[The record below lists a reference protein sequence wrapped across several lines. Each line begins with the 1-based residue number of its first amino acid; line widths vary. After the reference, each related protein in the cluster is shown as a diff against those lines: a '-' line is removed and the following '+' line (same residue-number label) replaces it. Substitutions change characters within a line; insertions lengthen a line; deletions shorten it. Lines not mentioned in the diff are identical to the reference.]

1 MSWHINCLLKL
12 YNIDSLDKQVI
23 IMHNNYILKQA
34 VLTALTLLSI
44 SMQSQVFA
52 VGLGDIDVRSH
63 IGQPL
68 QAKIKVQ
75 GIEGLKDQACFRLGD
90 DSGQIN
96 QVSHA
101 QLKLGNIKGD
111 EGILSITTTD
121 VMNEPIVSLSVIA
134 ECDSTFQ
141 RDYVLLID
149 PLLTAEIEQSNDE
162 EVVNSVETA
171 DTVAAKPVAR
181 KLPRAEPTYSQ
192 TIRVKPINAK
202 SQLDTNKVANN
213 KVANNNVASNKT
225 AGNISNVLSDNSTK
239 KPANLPI
246 NSETKPR
253 LSISGAISDNQANTI
268 ALRLDKQLHY
278 SADTAPQA
286 LASTIAIED
295 EATVLS
301 NRLAH
306 LEQQITSLQQRNRT
320 LEAEKQLQQQTAQPL
335 ANSSFFDGA
344 AKWWPYLAGLGLLV
358 GGYFAAD
365 YWRRRRQSQQLTNA
379 EDVWNVLD
387 ANANGL
393 VYYKEEGLEDSLFE
407 SKPAVEANSVAQNN
421 DDQAFDNLDSTQ
433 VASMP
438 IELEED
444 IFEHNILDHADVF
457 LSHGRTSLAIQLLQN
472 HLMDY
477 PKQSVTIWL
486 FLLDLLAKEN
496 LQAMYEQT
504 TLECKEHFNIRIAA
518 FTNDE
523 ASPKQNLEDF
533 PRLMAGLEQ
542 AWGSPA
548 AAVYLDDL
556 IYNSRLE
563 NRVGFDKSVLEE
575 LILLRGIAQ
584 SNVNKAD
591 VIQLDEKKMA
601 IKEMKEAKLA
611 ASKADKLQKL
621 EELTLLEAEKANVN
635 DVEEPAE
642 LFEFNLIEYK

>member
-1 MSWHINCLLKL
+1 
-12 YNIDSLDKQVI
+12 
-23 IMHNNYILKQA
+23 MHNNYILKQA

-44 SMQSQVFA
+44 GMQSQVFA
-52 VGLGDIDVRSH
+52 VGLGDIEVKSY

-90 DSGQIN
+90 DSGQVN
-96 QVSHA
+96 QVSRA

-111 EGILSITTTD
+111 EAILTISTTD

-134 ECDSTFQ
+134 ECDSTFR

-149 PLLTAEIEQSNDE
+149 PLLTTEIQQSSDE
-162 EVVNSVETA
+162 ETINSVEIA
-171 DTVAAKPVAR
+171 DNVVEKSAVAESKAIKANNN
-181 KLPRAEPTYSQ
+181 Q
-192 TIRVKPINAK
+192 TIRIKNKSSAK
-202 SQLDTNKVANN
+202 QAS
-213 KVANNNVASNKT
+213 NNN
-225 AGNISNVLSDNSTK
+225 IVLTVNAEK
-239 KPANLPI
+239 KPTNAPAI
-246 NSETKPR
+246 KETKPR
-253 LSISGAISDNQANTI
+253 LSISGSAFDSQSNMIG
-268 ALRLDKQLHY
+268 LRLDKQLHF

-286 LASTIAIED
+286 LASNTAIED
-295 EATVLS
+295 EAIVLS

-306 LEQQITSLQQRNRT
+306 LEQQITSLQARNRT
-320 LEAEKQLQQQTAQPL
+320 LEAEKQLQKPIPQPEATSNL
-335 ANSSFFDGA
+335 LDGA
-344 AKWWPYLAGLGLLV
+344 TKWWPYLAGLGLLIS
-358 GGYFAAD
+358 GYFAAD
-365 YWRRRRQSQQLTNA
+365 YWRRRRQSQQLDNA

-387 ANANGL
+387 ANSNNL
-393 VYYKEEGLEDSLFE
+393 VYYKDTGLEDTLFE
-407 SKPAVEANSVAQNN
+407 NKVESELSSVAPKSAEQEFV
-421 DDQAFDNLDSTQ
+421 DFEATQ
-433 VASMP
+433 IISAPFQV
-438 IELEED
+438 EED

-472 HLMDY
+472 HLLDF

-518 FTNDE
+518 FSNDE

-542 AWGSPA
+542 AWGTPA
-548 AAVYLDDL
+548 ALVYLDDL

-563 NRVGFDKSVLEE
+563 TRVGFDKSVLEE
-575 LILLRGIAQ
+575 LILLRSIAQ
-584 SNVNKAD
+584 SSVNKAD

-601 IKEMKEAKLA
+601 IKELKDAKLA

-621 EELTLLEAEKANVN
+621 EELTLLETAKA
-635 DVEEPAE
+635 DVVETEDHTD

>member
-1 MSWHINCLLKL
+1 
-12 YNIDSLDKQVI
+12 
-23 IMHNNYILKQA
+23 MHNNYILKQA
-34 VLTALTLLSI
+34 VIAALTLLSI

-52 VGLGDIDVRSH
+52 VGLGDIEVKSH

-75 GIEGLKDQACFRLGD
+75 GVEGLKDQACFRLGD
-90 DSGQIN
+90 DTGQIN
-96 QVSHA
+96 HVSRA

-111 EGILSITTTD
+111 EAVLSITTTD

-134 ECDSTFQ
+134 ECDSTFT

-149 PLLTAEIEQSNDE
+149 PLLTTEIEQASDE
-162 EVVNSVETA
+162 EVVNSVEIA
-171 DTVAAKPVAR
+171 DTVVAKPTVRKSPVAT
-181 KLPRAEPTYSQ
+181 PTYSQ
-192 TIRVKPINAK
+192 TIRVKPVSAK
-202 SQLDTNKVANN
+202 NLSATTKAESNN
-213 KVANNNVASNKT
+213 
-225 AGNISNVLSDNSTK
+225 IVLSDSTAK
-239 KPANLPI
+239 KPTNLPI
-246 NSETKPR
+246 NNESKPR
-253 LSISGAISDNQANTI
+253 LSISGAANDNQANMI
-268 ALRLDKQLHY
+268 ALRLDKQLHF

-306 LEQQITSLQQRNRT
+306 LEQQITSLQQRNRA
-320 LEAEKQLQQQTAQPL
+320 LEAEKQLQQQTAQPIV
-335 ANSSFFDGA
+335 ASSLFTGA
-344 AKWWPYLAGLGLLV
+344 AKWWPYLAGLGLLI

-365 YWRRRRQSQQLTNA
+365 YWRRRRQTQQLTNA

-387 ANANGL
+387 ANSNSL
-393 VYYKEEGLEDSLFE
+393 VYYKDAELEDTLFE
-407 SKPAVEANSVAQNN
+407 NKAETAAN
-421 DDQAFDNLDSTQ
+421 LSTQ
-433 VASMP
+433 KNAEQELAEIEASQAASEP
-438 IELEED
+438 IQVEED

-472 HLMDY
+472 HLMDF

-518 FTNDE
+518 FSNDE
-523 ASPKQNLEDF
+523 ASPKQKLEDF

-548 AAVYLDDL
+548 ASVYLDDL

-563 NRVGFDKSVLEE
+563 NRVGFEKSVLEE
-575 LILLRGIAQ
+575 LILLRSIAQ
-584 SNVNKAD
+584 TNVNKAD

-621 EELTLLEAEKANVN
+621 EELTLLEAEKANVS
-635 DVEEPAE
+635 DAEEHVE

>member
-1 MSWHINCLLKL
+1 
-12 YNIDSLDKQVI
+12 
-23 IMHNNYILKQA
+23 MHNNYILKQA
-34 VLTALTLLSI
+34 VLTALGTLCI

-52 VGLGDIDVRSH
+52 VGLGDIEVKSH

-96 QVSHA
+96 QVSRA
-101 QLKLGNIKGD
+101 QLKLGNIVGD
-111 EGILSITTTD
+111 EAVLSISTTD
-121 VMNEPIVSLSVIA
+121 VINEPIVSLSVIA
-134 ECDSTFQ
+134 ECDSSFR

-149 PLLTAEIEQSNDE
+149 PLLTAAIEQSSDE
-162 EVVNSVETA
+162 EIVNSVEIP
-171 DTVAAKPVAR
+171 DTPVKKPAVRKSPAAS
-181 KLPRAEPTYSQ
+181 PTYSQ
-192 TIRVKPINAK
+192 TVRVKPTSSKNLSA
-202 SQLDTNKVANN
+202 SNKI
-213 KVANNNVASNKT
+213 ANNN
-225 AGNISNVLSDNSTK
+225 IVLSDNTEK
-239 KPANLPI
+239 KPLNLPI
-246 NSETKPR
+246 NKESKPR
-253 LSISGAISDNQANTI
+253 LSISGAASDAQSNMI
-268 ALRLDKQLHY
+268 ALRLDKQLHF

-286 LASTIAIED
+286 LASNIAIED

-306 LEQQITSLQQRNRT
+306 LEQQITSLQQRNRA
-320 LEAEKQLQQQTAQPL
+320 LEAEKQLQLQTAQP
-335 ANSSFFDGA
+335 ADASSFLTGA
-344 AKWWPYLAGLGLLV
+344 VKWWPYLAGLGLLI

-365 YWRRRRQSQQLTNA
+365 YWRRRRQSQQLDNA

-393 VYYKEEGLEDSLFE
+393 IYYKDEGLEDTLFE
-407 SKPAVEANSVAQNN
+407 NKPEATANSSAQKNAEQNQADVEAAQ
-421 DDQAFDNLDSTQ
+421 AAAEPIQ
-433 VASMP
+433 V
-438 IELEED
+438 EED

-472 HLMDY
+472 HLMDF

-518 FTNDE
+518 FSNDE

-548 AAVYLDDL
+548 ASVYLDDL

-563 NRVGFDKSVLEE
+563 NRVGFEKSVLEE
-575 LILLRGIAQ
+575 LILLRSIAQ
-584 SNVNKAD
+584 SGVNKAD
-591 VIQLDEKKMA
+591 VIHLDEKKMA

-621 EELTLLEAEKANVN
+621 EELTLLEPVKA
-635 DVEEPAE
+635 DPVEEE
-642 LFEFNLIEYK
+642 DHTNLFEFNLIEYK

>member
-1 MSWHINCLLKL
+1 
-12 YNIDSLDKQVI
+12 
-23 IMHNNYILKQA
+23 MHNNYILKQA
-34 VLTALTLLSI
+34 VIAALTLLSI

-52 VGLGDIDVRSH
+52 VGLGDIEVKSH

-75 GIEGLKDQACFRLGD
+75 GVEGLKDQACFRLGED
-90 DSGQIN
+90 TGQIN
-96 QVSHA
+96 HVSRA

-111 EGILSITTTD
+111 EAVLSITTTD

-134 ECDSTFQ
+134 ECDSTFT

-149 PLLTAEIEQSNDE
+149 PLLTTEIEQASDE
-162 EVVNSVETA
+162 EVVNSVEIA
-171 DTVAAKPVAR
+171 DTVVAKPTVRKSPVAT
-181 KLPRAEPTYSQ
+181 PTYSQ
-192 TIRVKPINAK
+192 TIRVKPVSAK
-202 SQLDTNKVANN
+202 NLSATTKAESNN
-213 KVANNNVASNKT
+213 
-225 AGNISNVLSDNSTK
+225 IVLSDSTAK

-246 NSETKPR
+246 NNESKPR
-253 LSISGAISDNQANTI
+253 LSISGAANDGQANMI
-268 ALRLDKQLHY
+268 ALRLDKQLHF

-306 LEQQITSLQQRNRT
+306 LEQQITSLQQRNRA
-320 LEAEKQLQQQTAQPL
+320 LEAEKQLQQQATQPIV
-335 ANSSFFDGA
+335 ASSLFTGA
-344 AKWWPYLAGLGLLV
+344 AKWWPYLAGLGLLI

-365 YWRRRRQSQQLTNA
+365 YWRRRRQTQQLTNA

-387 ANANGL
+387 ANSNSL
-393 VYYKEEGLEDSLFE
+393 VYYKDAELEDTLFE
-407 SKPAVEANSVAQNN
+407 NKAETAAN
-421 DDQAFDNLDSTQ
+421 LSTQ
-433 VASMP
+433 KNAEQELAEIEASQAASEP
-438 IELEED
+438 IQVEED

-472 HLMDY
+472 HLMDF

-518 FTNDE
+518 FSNDE
-523 ASPKQNLEDF
+523 ASPKQKLEDF

-548 AAVYLDDL
+548 ASVYLDDL

-563 NRVGFDKSVLEE
+563 NRVGFEKSVLEE
-575 LILLRGIAQ
+575 LILLKSIAQ
-584 SNVNKAD
+584 TNVNKAD

-621 EELTLLEAEKANVN
+621 EELTLLEAEKANVS
-635 DVEEPAE
+635 DVEEHVE

>member
-1 MSWHINCLLKL
+1 
-12 YNIDSLDKQVI
+12 
-23 IMHNNYILKQA
+23 MHNNYILKQA

-52 VGLGDIDVRSH
+52 VGLGDIDVKSH
-63 IGQPL
+63 IGQPS

-90 DSGQIN
+90 DTGQIN
-96 QVSHA
+96 QVSRA

-111 EGILSITTTD
+111 EGVLSITTTD

-149 PLLTAEIEQSNDE
+149 PLLTAEIEPSSDE
-162 EVVNSVETA
+162 EVVNSVEIA

-202 SQLDTNKVANN
+202 SQLDTNKVT
-213 KVANNNVASNKT
+213 NNNAAANKT
-225 AGNISNVLSDNSTK
+225 AGNMTNVLSDNATK
-239 KPANLPI
+239 KPANLTI
-246 NSETKPR
+246 NSEAKPR
-253 LSISGAISDNQANTI
+253 LSISGAINDNQANTI

-335 ANSSFFDGA
+335 ATSNFFDGA
-344 AKWWPYLAGLGLLV
+344 AKWWPYLAGLGLLI

-387 ANANGL
+387 ANSNGL
-393 VYYKEEGLEDSLFE
+393 VYYKDEGLEDGLFE
-407 SKPAVEANSVAQNN
+407 GKPDATTASIAQNN
-421 DDQAFDNLDSTQ
+421 DDQAFANLDSSQ

-438 IELEED
+438 IQLEED

-496 LQAMYEQT
+496 LQPMYEQT

-518 FTNDE
+518 FSNDE

-548 AAVYLDDL
+548 ATVYLDDL

-575 LILLRGIAQ
+575 LILLRSIAQ

-611 ASKADKLQKL
+611 ASKADKMQKL

-635 DVEEPAE
+635 DVEEHVE

>member
-1 MSWHINCLLKL
+1 
-12 YNIDSLDKQVI
+12 
-23 IMHNNYILKQA
+23 MHNNYILKQA

-96 QVSHA
+96 QVSNA

-111 EGILSITTTD
+111 EGVLSITTTD

-149 PLLTAEIEQSNDE
+149 PLLTAEIEQSSDE
-162 EVVNSVETA
+162 EVVNSVESA

-213 KVANNNVASNKT
+213 NVASNKT

-239 KPANLPI
+239 KPANLPTNI
-246 NSETKPR
+246 ESKPR
-253 LSISGAISDNQANTI
+253 LSISGAINDNQANTI

-320 LEAEKQLQQQTAQPL
+320 LEAEKQLQQQTAQPV
-335 ANSSFFDGA
+335 AASSFFDGA
-344 AKWWPYLAGLGLLV
+344 GKWWPYLAGLGLLV

-387 ANANGL
+387 ANANSL

-407 SKPAVEANSVAQNN
+407 SKPAVAADSVAQNN
-421 DDQAFDNLDSTQ
+421 DDQAFDDLDSTQ

-438 IELEED
+438 IQLEED

-621 EELTLLEAEKANVN
+621 EELTLLEAEKDNVI
-635 DVEEPAE
+635 DVEEPVE
-642 LFEFNLIEYK
+642 LFEFNLIEFK